1 LLPTATNFEARESLT
16 AQCQKLPPHSSLS
29 QISASG
35 GRKAEETHVSTK
47 FGNVI
52 GAALAGAALAGA
64 ALATRLDSGRLANL
78 AFFALLLALA
88 ALWLVFPPVTLS
100 A

>member
-1 LLPTATNFEARESLT
+1 M
-16 AQCQKLPPHSSLS
+16 
-29 QISASG
+29 
-35 GRKAEETHVSTK
+35 STK

-52 GAALAGAALAGA
+52 GAALAGA